1 MEKRKFSSTFWEGVF
16 LLFVSVFGVVMS
28 LISHKDFNVEWKLSP
43 YLFPLIISFFLL
55 FLSISIILDGLK
67 NKDEKKEKGKVDTK
81 SLFLSYVSVTSCF
94 STFWALS
101 FPLSLFLCL

>member
-67 NKDEKKEKGKVDTK
+67 NKDEKKEKILKIIENDHILH
-81 SLFLSYVSVTSCF
+81 LFY
-94 STFWALS
+94 
-101 FPLSLFLCL
+101 LSLKYILLHQMYLDKSK

>member
-28 LISHKDFNVEWKLSP
+28 LISHKDFNVEWKLST

-67 NKDEKKEKGKVDTK
+67 NKDEKKEEDESKDTEGI
-81 SLFLSYVSVTSCF
+81 SY
-94 STFWALS
+94 LME
-101 FPLSLFLCL
+101 LLKDEE